1 MFLFLVAVA
10 LVVVASL
17 IFVFTRNWDE
27 DADYPDEALQKEESA
42 IRKKRAEP
50 TIQSPAAEEVLP
62 EKDWIDALITEPP
75 ELQKG
80 KHEAEEMP
88 RKQPPEKASPG
99 ILPFEENATEV
110 PKRAAVLKTAPEKKK
125 ENYGSLKPFLPED
138 RDEEPQGEV
147 PPMIRVLEII
157 CGIIAVTAFITIAIA
172 WGVLLTRTGG

>member
-10 LVVVASL
+10 LVVIASL

-27 DADYPDEALQKEESA
+27 DADYPDEAMQEEESA
-42 IRKKRAEP
+42 FRKKKAEP
-50 TIQSPAAEEVLP
+50 DIQNPAAEEVLP

-80 KHEAEEMP
+80 KHEADELP
-88 RKQPPEKASPG
+88 RKQPPEKAAPSL
-99 ILPFEENATEV
+99 LPFEENTIEV
-110 PKRAAVLKTAPEKKK
+110 PKRSAVLKTAPEKKK

-138 RDEEPQGEV
+138 RDEEPREEV
-147 PPMIRVLEII
+147 PPMIRALEII
-157 CGIIAVTAFITIAIA
+157 CGIIAVTALLTIAIA